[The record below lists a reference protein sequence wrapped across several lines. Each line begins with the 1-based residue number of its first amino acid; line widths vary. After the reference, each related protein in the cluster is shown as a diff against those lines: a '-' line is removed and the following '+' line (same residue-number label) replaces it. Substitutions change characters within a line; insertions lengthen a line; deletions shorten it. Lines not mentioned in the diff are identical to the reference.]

1 MIRSLLL
8 LACYLGVTTSFR
20 TSSVRCARSQ
30 SSYSTATT
38 TSLFDSDGPSQ
49 LPPPSP
55 PSAPYS
61 QEEAQVIQALLPSPL
76 IDSKGNII
84 DSAEVIASLI
94 QDQRVGLYF
103 AAGWCEDC
111 KTIEF
116 MLEQYR
122 SALRASDQ
130 PIQLIYVPCDK
141 NQDDQLRQMQ
151 EIGLELGV
159 PLGETADK
167 LKHLYGVWPDV
178 DVEKFGGTIR
188 ELIQDEEEEKA
199 VVVEGQQDGGE
210 EGDSDNDSDAPI
222 KPDVVRVTP
231 EDFEKELIDDGS
243 GRRSGIPAIVVLD
256 NTGGEFAFLNM
267 ERDTISAMADWPLD
281 DPQGKW

>member
-1 MIRSLLL
+1 MIRFLLL
-8 LACYLGVTTSFR
+8 LVCCLGFTTSFQ
-20 TSSVRCARSQ
+20 TSSFRCARSQ

-38 TSLFDSDGPSQ
+38 TRIFSDPGPSS

-55 PSAPYS
+55 PSPPYS
-61 QEEAQVIQALLPSPL
+61 HEEAQAIQALLPSPL

-84 DSAEVIASLI
+84 ESAEVIASLV
-94 QDQRVGLYF
+94 QDQRIGFYF

-141 NQDDQLRQMQ
+141 TQDDQLARMQ

-178 DVEKFGGTIR
+178 DVEKFGGTMR
-188 ELIQDEEEEKA
+188 ELIQEEEEVA
-199 VVVEGQQDGGE
+199 VAVEGQKDGE
-210 EGDSDNDSDAPI
+210 EGDSDDDAPI

-243 GRRSGIPAIVVLD
+243 GRRSGIPAVVVLD
-256 NTGGEFAFLNM
+256 NAGGELAFLNM

-281 DPQGKW
+281 DPQGRW

>member
-8 LACYLGVTTSFR
+8 LACCLGFTTPFQTSSFR
-20 TSSVRCARSQ
+20 CGRSQ

-38 TSLFDSDGPSQ
+38 TRIFSDPGPSS

-55 PSAPYS
+55 PSPPYS
-61 QEEAQVIQALLPSPL
+61 QEEAQAIQALLPSPL

-84 DSAEVIASLI
+84 ESAEVIASLV
-94 QDQRVGLYF
+94 QDQRIGLYF

-141 NQDDQLRQMQ
+141 TQDDQLAQMQ

-159 PLGETADK
+159 PIGETADK

-188 ELIQDEEEEKA
+188 ELFQEEKEEVA
-199 VVVEGQQDGGE
+199 VAVEGQKDGE
-210 EGDSDNDSDAPI
+210 EGDNDDDAPI
-222 KPDVVRVTP
+222 KPDIVRVTP

-243 GRRSGIPAIVVLD
+243 GRRSGIPAVVVLD
-256 NTGGEFAFLNM
+256 NTGGELAFLNM

-281 DPQGKW
+281 DPQGRW